1 MRLGSLLSAAGINAT
16 LLETEAASI
25 EVARVSHDSRSV
37 HSGDLFCCVPGASH
51 DGHDFASE
59 AVRCGAS
66 VLMCERPLGLTTP
79 TVIVPSVREAMP
91 LLAAAIHGWPS
102 RHLSLVGVTGTNGK
116 TSVVHLLSWILA
128 RSGMSTEVHGTLS
141 GGRTT
146 PEATDLQSMFGRWV
160 SDGVEAAA
168 IEVSSHALAQHRVD
182 GTHFALVG
190 FTNLSRDHLDFHT
203 SMSDY
208 ETAKARLFDGSFS
221 TSALVM
227 VDTPAGRRMAV
238 RAREAGMDVT
248 EVEVATAGGVIRSDG
263 VGFEWRG
270 HPVEVSTPGRFTIAN
285 ALLAAEMAAA
295 LGLGESDVV
304 DGLSSAPPVPGRFEL
319 VPLEGGPM
327 VVVDY
332 AHTPDALSAA
342 LATARQIVAGRLLV
356 VLGCGG
362 GRDRGKRPE
371 MGRIAL
377 AGSDM
382 VVVTSD
388 NPRDEPPEGVIAD
401 ILSGMDSAPSLVE
414 PDRRLAIAAAL
425 RLAGPDDLVLIA
437 GKGHEDTQE
446 SEGRFEPFDDRV
458 TARREWARMSA
469 AGDVG

>member
-37 HSGDLFCCVPGASH
+37 QSGDLFCCVPGASH

-66 VLMCERPLGLTTP
+66 VLVCERPLGLTTP

-160 SDGVEAAA
+160 ADGVEAAA

-248 EVEVATAGGVIRSDG
+248 KVEVATAGGVIRSDG

-304 DGLSSAPPVPGRFEL
+304 DGLSSAPPVPGRFEP

>member
-37 HSGDLFCCVPGASH
+37 QSGDLFCCVPGASH

-66 VLMCERPLGLTTP
+66 VLVCERPLGLTTP

-160 SDGVEAAA
+160 ADGVEAAA

-248 EVEVATAGGVIRSDG
+248 EVEVATAGGVIHSDG

-270 HPVEVSTPGRFTIAN
+270 RPVEVSTPGRFTIAN

-304 DGLSSAPPVPGRFEL
+304 DGLSSAPPVPGRFEP

-327 VVVDY
+327 VIVDY
-332 AHTPDALSAA
+332 AHTPEALSAA

>member
-66 VLMCERPLGLTTP
+66 VLVCERPLGLTTP

-160 SDGVEAAA
+160 SGGVEAAA

>member
-37 HSGDLFCCVPGASH
+37 QSGDLFCCVPGASH

>member
-37 HSGDLFCCVPGASH
+37 QSGDLFCCVPGASH

-66 VLMCERPLGLTTP
+66 VLVCERPLGLTTP

-128 RSGMSTEVHGTLS
+128 RSGMSTEAHGTLS

-304 DGLSSAPPVPGRFEL
+304 DGLSSAPPVPGRFEP

>member
-37 HSGDLFCCVPGASH
+37 QSGDLFCCVPGASH

-66 VLMCERPLGLTTP
+66 VLVCERPLGLTAP

-248 EVEVATAGGVIRSDG
+248 EVEVAPAGGVIRSDG

-304 DGLSSAPPVPGRFEL
+304 DGLSSAPPVPGRFEP

>member
-1 MRLGSLLSAAGINAT
+1 
-16 LLETEAASI
+16 
-25 EVARVSHDSRSV
+25 
-37 HSGDLFCCVPGASH
+37 
-51 DGHDFASE
+51 
-59 AVRCGAS
+59 
-66 VLMCERPLGLTTP
+66 
-79 TVIVPSVREAMP
+79 
-91 LLAAAIHGWPS
+91 
-102 RHLSLVGVTGTNGK
+102 
-116 TSVVHLLSWILA
+116 
-128 RSGMSTEVHGTLS
+128 
-141 GGRTT
+141 
-146 PEATDLQSMFGRWV
+146 
-160 SDGVEAAA
+160 
-168 IEVSSHALAQHRVD
+168 
-182 GTHFALVG
+182 
-190 FTNLSRDHLDFHT
+190 
-203 SMSDY
+203 
-208 ETAKARLFDGSFS
+208 
-221 TSALVM
+221 
-227 VDTPAGRRMAV
+227 
-238 RAREAGMDVT
+238 
-248 EVEVATAGGVIRSDG
+248 VIRSYG

-304 DGLSSAPPVPGRFEL
+304 DGLSSAPPVPGRFEP

-458 TARREWARMSA
+458 TARSEWARMSA

>member
-37 HSGDLFCCVPGASH
+37 QSGDLFCCVPGASH

-66 VLMCERPLGLTTP
+66 VLVCERPLGLTTP

-160 SDGVEAAA
+160 ADGVEAAA

-270 HPVEVSTPGRFTIAN
+270 RPVEVSTPGRFTIAN
-285 ALLAAEMAAA
+285 ALLAAEMASA

-304 DGLSSAPPVPGRFEL
+304 DGLSSAPPVPGRFEP